1 LGDVIQRIRTLRL
14 LEHPD
19 TVWVEVQTRDGDSGV
34 GEAVLSP
41 GALETYIHDVAAP
54 SLLGQSPGEIEHHD
68 RTLRGYLGYDGN
80 GVATRGNAALN
91 IALWDLLGRSCG
103 QPLHV
108 LLGGCSR
115 AEVLAC
121 ARFPGLP
128 VPGPGDTG
136 GLGARHAEI
145 ASRYASILAADDIS
159 LAKFTVPAASWPA
172 GGRVAAGADG
182 LGAIARILT
191 DLRDALGGRTDVV
204 IDCAGVL
211 DVVTSESI
219 GSILGALSP
228 VWIENPTTSRDT
240 AVFIDIA
247 KRTGLAVGDG
257 TFSGSVSQFREL
269 LSTGSIGVVVLDL
282 GYAGGLSAA
291 RKMAALAEGYE
302 VSVEPRDS
310 GSPVLLA
317 ASLHLSAHAPNA
329 IAQEYSVDH
338 RDWSDIITGDIPSAR
353 QGTFRVPDSAG
364 LGVGL
369 RPAAWTRPGS
379 QVRCSEQ
386 A

>member
-1 LGDVIQRIRTLRL
+1 LGDVIRRIRTLRRP
-14 LEHPD
+14 EHPD
-19 TVWVEVQTRDGDSGV
+19 TVWVEVGTRDGGCGV
-34 GEAVLSP
+34 GEAVLSA

-91 IALWDLLGRSCG
+91 IALWDLLGRGCG
-103 QPLHV
+103 RPLHV

-115 AEVLAC
+115 AEVLGC
-121 ARFPGLP
+121 VKVPRLP
-128 VPGPGDTG
+128 APDPGDTV
-136 GLGARHAEI
+136 GLDARHAET
-145 ASRYASILAADDIS
+145 ASRYASILRSDDIS
-159 LAKFTVPAASWPA
+159 LAKFTVPATSQPD
-172 GGRVAAGADG
+172 GGAAAGADG
-182 LGAIARILT
+182 LGAVARVLT
-191 DLRDALGGRTDVV
+191 DLRDVLGDRTDVV
-204 IDCAGVL
+204 IDAAGAL
-211 DVVTSESI
+211 DVVAPESL
-219 GSILGALSP
+219 GGILGAVSP
-228 VWIENPTTSRDT
+228 VWIENPTTSRD
-240 AVFIDIA
+240 APVFIEIA
-247 KRTGLAVGDG
+247 KRTGLSVGDG
-257 TFSGSVSQFREL
+257 NFSGSVSKLREL

-291 RKMAALAEGYE
+291 RKIAALAEGYE

-329 IAQEYSVDH
+329 IAQEYSVDR
-338 RDWSDIITGDIPSAR
+338 RDWSDIITGDIPSVRHGA
-353 QGTFRVPDSAG
+353 FRLPEAAG

-369 RPAAWTRPGS
+369 RPSAWTRPGS
-379 QVRCSEQ
+379 QVRSSEL